1 VSIATYNL
9 AVDFDDNGL
18 YTGTGEDVTARVL
31 PDRGLTCE
39 RGKDQIRSLSPPMA
53 GRLDASLDN
62 RSRDYSP
69 ENGASPLVG
78 KLVPGH
84 RVRLRATFSAVT
96 YDLFTGTLDDLPQHP
111 GLGARAVDMPCL
123 GSLSRLKG
131 VKVST
136 ALYQYVRTDQAL
148 GYLLDAAG
156 WPAGDRVL
164 SAGKTTLLWWWCDDA
179 DAFEM
184 AVTLLNTEGP
194 GASLYEDGQGRIVFE
209 DRHYRLLTARCTTS
223 QATIRDSGA
232 EPLHTEPFAYNPG
245 LKDTITR
252 ATARVNVRTVQA
264 LDVAWQLGQDISLGA
279 SQVLTFR
286 ATTGDPVTGA
296 VAPVAGTDY
305 TVLAGAVTSVTL
317 DRTSGSRIGVT
328 VTAGTGGATV
338 RGLQVRAQK
347 LTAQATDIVSAPVTP
362 APRVERGYSLA
373 LWPEVQPNV
382 AQDLCDAIVRAY
394 KDARPTVS
402 LTLEGASATMLTH
415 LLSREISDRVTAVEA
430 QTGLNAPMFVERI
443 AHAVDMAGSRH
454 RATLGLEKITDTMY
468 PPAVVTI
475 DGDAAHGI
483 GSAAIIWY

>member
-9 AVDFDDNGL
+9 AVDFD
-18 YTGTGEDVTARVL
+18 ARVL
-31 PDRGLTCE
+31 PDRGLACE
-39 RGKDQIRSLSPPMA
+39 RGKDQLRAIAPPLA

-84 RVRLRATFSAVT
+84 KVRLRATFSAVT
-96 YDLFTGTLDDLPQHP
+96 YDLFTGTLDNLPQHP
-111 GLGARAVDMPCL
+111 ELGARAVDLPCL

-136 ALYQYVRTDQAL
+136 ALYQNVRTDQAL
-148 GYLLDAAG
+148 GYLLDAAA

-164 SAGKTTLLWWWCDDA
+164 STGRTTLLWWWADDA
-179 DAFEM
+179 DAFDM
-184 AVTLLNTEGP
+184 AVTLLNAEGP

-209 DRHYRLLTARCTTS
+209 DRHYRLTQARCTTS

-232 EPLHTEPFAYNPG
+232 EPLHTLPFAYNPG

-279 SQVLTFR
+279 SQALTFR

-305 TVLAGAVTSVTL
+305 TVLIGTVASVAL
-317 DRTSGSRIGVT
+317 DRTSGAGISIT
-328 VTAGTGGATV
+328 VTAGAGGATV
-338 RGLQVRAQK
+338 RGLQLRAQK
-347 LTAQATDIVSAPVTP
+347 LTAQATDISSAPVTP
-362 APRVERGYSLA
+362 A

-415 LLSREISDRVTAVEA
+415 LLSREVSDRVTAVEA

-443 AHAVDMAGSRH
+443 ARAVDVAGSRH
-454 RATLGLEKITDTMY
+454 RATLGLEKVTDAMY

-483 GSAAIIWY
+483 GSSAIIWY

>member
-1 VSIATYNL
+1 MSIATYRL
-9 AVDFDDNGL
+9 DVAWGDSPTYADTGDN
-18 YTGTGEDVTARVL
+18 VTARVL

-39 RGKDQIRSLSPPMA
+39 RGKDQIRSLAPPMA

-62 RSRDYSP
+62 RSKDYSP
-69 ENGASPLVG
+69 ENGASPLAG

-84 RVRLRATFSAVT
+84 KVRLRATFASVT

-111 GLGARAVDMPCL
+111 ELGARAVDLPCL

-136 ALYQYVRTDQAL
+136 ALYQNVRTDQAL
-148 GYLLDAAG
+148 GSLLDAAG

-164 SAGKTTLLWWWCDDA
+164 STGRTTLLWWWCDDA
-179 DAFEM
+179 DAFDM

-194 GASLYEDGQGRIVFE
+194 GASLYEDGSGRIVFE
-209 DRHYRLLTARCTTS
+209 DRHYRLTQARCTTS

-245 LKDTITR
+245 LKDTIT
-252 ATARVNVRTVQA
+252 
-264 LDVAWQLGQDISLGA
+264 QDISLGA
-279 SQVLTFR
+279 SQALTFR
-286 ATTGDPVTGA
+286 AATGDPVTGA
-296 VAPVAGTDY
+296 IAPVAGTDY
-305 TVLAGAVTSVTL
+305 TILSGAVASVAL
-317 DRTSGSRIGVT
+317 DRTSGAGIT
-328 VTAGTGGATV
+328 VTITAGASGATV
-338 RGLQVRAQK
+338 RGLQLRAQK
-347 LTAQATDIVSAPVTP
+347 LTAQASDIVSAPVTP

-402 LTLEGASATMLTH
+402 LTLEGASATMMTH

-430 QTGLNAPMFVERI
+430 QTGLNADLFVERI
-443 AHAVDMAGSRH
+443 ARAVDLAGSRH
-454 RATLGLEKITDTMY
+454 RATLGLEKVTAAMY
-468 PPAVVTI
+468 PT
-475 DGDAAHGI
+475 DALILDHATLGNLDQEKV
-483 GSAAIIWY
+483 WY

>member
-1 VSIATYNL
+1 MSIATYRL
-9 AVDFDDNGL
+9 DVAWGDSPTFADAGDN
-18 YTGTGEDVTARVL
+18 VTARVL
-31 PDRGLTCE
+31 PDRGLICE

-69 ENGASPLVG
+69 ENGSSPLVG

-111 GLGARAVDMPCL
+111 ELGARAVDLPCL

-131 VKVST
+131 LKIST
-136 ALYQYVRTDQAL
+136 PLYANIRTDQAL

-164 SAGKTTLLWWWCDDA
+164 SAGKTILLYWWCDDV
-179 DAFEM
+179 DAFDM

-194 GASLYEDGQGRIVFE
+194 GASLYEDGSGRIVFE
-209 DRHYRLLTARCTTS
+209 DRHYRLTQARCTTS

-232 EPLHTEPFAYNPG
+232 EPLHTLPFSYNPG

-252 ATARVNVRTVQA
+252 ATARVNLRTVQA

-286 ATTGDPVTGA
+286 AATGDPVTGA

-305 TVLAGAVTSVTL
+305 TVLTGAVASVTL
-317 DRTSGSRIGVT
+317 DRTSGAGISVT
-328 VTAGTGGATV
+328 VTAGAGGATV
-338 RGLQVRAQK
+338 RGLQLRAQK
-347 LTAQATDIVSAPVTP
+347 LTAQGTDIVSAPVTP
-362 APRVERGYSLA
+362 APRVERGYTLA

-394 KDARPTVS
+394 KDTRPIVS

-415 LLSREISDRVTAVEA
+415 LLSREISDRVTVVEA

-443 AHAVDMAGSRH
+443 ARAVDVAGSRH
-454 RATLGLEKITDTMY
+454 RATLGLEKITAAMY
-468 PPAVVTI
+468 PT
-475 DGDAAHGI
+475 DALILDHATLGNLDQEKV
-483 GSAAIIWY
+483 WY

>member
-1 VSIATYNL
+1 MSIATYRL
-9 AVDFDDNGL
+9 DVAWGDSLTYADTGDN
-18 YTGTGEDVTARVL
+18 VTARVL
-31 PDRGLTCE
+31 PDRGLSCE
-39 RGKDQIRSLSPPMA
+39 RGKDQIRSFSPPMA
-53 GRLDASLDN
+53 GRLDAGLDN

-69 ENGASPLVG
+69 ENGSSPLVG

-84 RVRLRATFSAVT
+84 KVRLRATFSAVT

-111 GLGARAVDMPCL
+111 ELGARAVDLPCL

-136 ALYQYVRTDQAL
+136 ALYQNVRTDQAL
-148 GYLLDAAG
+148 GSLLDAAG

-164 SAGKTTLLWWWCDDA
+164 STGRTTLLWWWADDA

-209 DRHYRLLTARCTTS
+209 DRHYRLTQARCTTS
-223 QATIRDSGA
+223 QAMIRDSGA

-245 LKDTITR
+245 LMDTITR
-252 ATARVNVRTVQA
+252 AVARVNVRTVQP
-264 LDVAWQLGQDISLGA
+264 LDVAWQLGQDVSLGV

-286 ATTGDPVTGA
+286 ATTGDPVTGV

-305 TVLAGAVTSVTL
+305 TVLAGSVASVAL

-328 VTAGTGGATV
+328 VTAGAGGATV

-347 LTAQATDIVSAPVTP
+347 LTAQATDIVSAPLTP
-362 APRVERGYSLA
+362 PPRVERGPALA
-373 LWPEVQPNV
+373 LWPEIQPNV
-382 AQDLCDAIVRAY
+382 AQDICDAIVRAY

-402 LTLEGASATMLTH
+402 LTLQGASATMLTH
-415 LLSREISDRVTAVEA
+415 LLNREISDRVTVVEA
-430 QTGLNAPMFVERI
+430 QTGLNADLFVERI
-443 AHAVDMAGSRH
+443 AHAVDLAGSRH
-454 RATLGLEKITDTMY
+454 RATLGLEKISAAMY
-468 PPAVVTI
+468 PT
-475 DGDAAHGI
+475 DALILDHATLGNLDQEKV
-483 GSAAIIWY
+483 WY

>member
-1 VSIATYNL
+1 MSIATNAL
-9 AVDFDDNGL
+9 HVDWDDNGL

-53 GRLDASLDN
+53 GSLDASLDN

-84 RVRLRATFSAVT
+84 KVRLRATFSAVT

-111 GLGARAVDMPCL
+111 ELGARAVDLPCL

-136 ALYQYVRTDQAL
+136 ALYQNVRTDQAL

-209 DRHYRLLTARCTTS
+209 DRHYRLTQARCTTS

-232 EPLHTEPFAYNPG
+232 EPLHTGPFAYNPG
-245 LKDTITR
+245 LKDTVTR
-252 ATARVNVRTVQA
+252 ATARVNVRTVGA

-279 SQVLTFR
+279 SQSFTFR

-305 TVLAGAVTSVTL
+305 TVLIGSVASVAL
-317 DRTSGSRIGVT
+317 DRTSGAGIT
-328 VTAGTGGATV
+328 VTITAGASGATV
-338 RGLQVRAQK
+338 RGLQLRAQK
-347 LTAQATDIVSAPVTP
+347 LTAQASDIVSAPVTP
-362 APRVERGYSLA
+362 APRVERGYTPA

-402 LTLEGASATMLTH
+402 LTLEGASATMMTH

-430 QTGLNAPMFVERI
+430 QTGLNADLFVERI
-443 AHAVDMAGSRH
+443 ARAVDLAGSRH
-454 RATLGLEKITDTMY
+454 RATLGLEKVTAAMY
-468 PPAVVTI
+468 PT
-475 DGDAAHGI
+475 DALILDHATLGNLDQEKV
-483 GSAAIIWY
+483 WY

>member
-1 VSIATYNL
+1 MSIATYRL
-9 AVDFDDNGL
+9 DVAWGDSPTYADTGDN
-18 YTGTGEDVTARVL
+18 VTARVL

-39 RGKDQIRSLSPPMA
+39 RGKDQIRSLAPPMA

-62 RSRDYSP
+62 RSKDYSP
-69 ENGASPLVG
+69 ENGASPLAG

-84 RVRLRATFSAVT
+84 KVRLRATFASVT

-111 GLGARAVDMPCL
+111 ELGARAVDLPCL

-136 ALYQYVRTDQAL
+136 ALYQNVRTDQAL
-148 GYLLDAAG
+148 GSLLDAAG

-164 SAGKTTLLWWWCDDA
+164 STGRTTLLWWWCDDA
-179 DAFEM
+179 DAFDM

-194 GASLYEDGQGRIVFE
+194 GASLYEDGSGRIVFE
-209 DRHYRLLTARCTTS
+209 DRHYRLTQARCTTS

-252 ATARVNVRTVQA
+252 VTTRVNVRTVQA

-279 SQVLTFR
+279 SQALTFR
-286 ATTGDPVTGA
+286 AATGDPVTGA
-296 VAPVAGTDY
+296 IAPVAGTDY
-305 TVLAGAVTSVTL
+305 TILSGAVASVAL
-317 DRTSGSRIGVT
+317 DRTSGAGIT
-328 VTAGTGGATV
+328 VTITAGASGATV
-338 RGLQVRAQK
+338 RGLQLRAQK
-347 LTAQATDIVSAPVTP
+347 LTAQASDIVSAPVTP

-402 LTLEGASATMLTH
+402 LTLEGASATMMTH

-430 QTGLNAPMFVERI
+430 QTGLNADLFVERI
-443 AHAVDMAGSRH
+443 ARAVDLAGSRH
-454 RATLGLEKITDTMY
+454 RATLGLEKVTAAMY
-468 PPAVVTI
+468 PT
-475 DGDAAHGI
+475 DALILDHATLGNLDQEKV
-483 GSAAIIWY
+483 WY